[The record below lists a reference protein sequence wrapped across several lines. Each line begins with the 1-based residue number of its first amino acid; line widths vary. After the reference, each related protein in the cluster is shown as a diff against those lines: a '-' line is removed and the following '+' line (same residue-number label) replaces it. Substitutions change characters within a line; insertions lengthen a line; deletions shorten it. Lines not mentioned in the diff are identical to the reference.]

1 MGVGIMRDLNGKHLV
16 VVYSQEDLNTQTTS
30 FFFFARDLCLSW
42 RKCMRGRYRKI
53 KEEEKAEHMK
63 AEDISRRI

>member
-1 MGVGIMRDLNGKHLV
+1 MGVGIIRDLNGKHLV
-16 VVYSQEDLNTQTTS
+16 VVYSTGGSQNTDEK